1 MGTVQDIKITLAHG
15 LSNRAGRTGFWHRGV
30 VHVARLGVLGI
41 AMFCCLGVVGSG
53 GVIAQQNDDLEF
65 LIGQI
70 SRLSKDVAG
79 IQQRLANGDTVGV
92 DPAGGWSP
100 SNHETRLSE
109 LEEQIRA
116 LTGQIEEAGH
126 GFTQTVNA
134 LNSLTENLQ
143 MRLQII
149 EEGLS
154 AIQREGIVPGLEP
167 SVVREPGMADEAA
180 EAIGETPLTTLVET
194 DPNMEVYESMEVLGE
209 ITSGETVALRSSGEF
224 DSRST
229 ELNAETTEEK
239 MTAEES
245 YEAAYGLLLKKRDYV
260 SAEKAL
266 KSFIE
271 QYPKHSLAGNAY
283 YWLGET
289 FYVRNNYVGAAKAFA
304 NGYDKFPAG
313 AKAPD
318 NLLKL
323 GLSLKAMGKEGDAC
337 TIFGKLTNNYPDAPA
352 VIVTRVK
359 KEWAE
364 AACS

>member
-1 MGTVQDIKITLAHG
+1 MDMVQDIKIILDNG
-15 LSNRAGRTGFWHRGV
+15 LCRRAKFQGSWCGGV
-30 VHVARLGVLGI
+30 VHVAQLGVLAL
-41 AMFCCLGVVGSG
+41 AMFCGLGIIAGGGVV
-53 GVIAQQNDDLEF
+53 AQQNDDLEF

-79 IQQRLANGDTVGV
+79 IQQRLANGETIGTDAAGAWT
-92 DPAGGWSP
+92 PA
-100 SNHETRLSE
+100 NHETRLSE

-116 LTGQIEEAGH
+116 LTGQVEEVGH
-126 GFTQTVNA
+126 SVTQTIGA
-134 LNSLTENLQ
+134 LNSLTDDLQ
-143 MRLQII
+143 ARLQII
-149 EEGLS
+149 EEGLTSVQQRAMVPELESS
-154 AIQREGIVPGLEP
+154 AIRDPDV
-167 SVVREPGMADEAA
+167 ADEAVP
-180 EAIGETPLTTLVET
+180 AIGEPSLATLVEK

-209 ITSGETVALRSSGEF
+209 ITSGETVAGGSSGEP
-224 DSRST
+224 DSSST
-229 ELNAETTEEK
+229 ELYVESTEEK
-239 MTAEES
+239 ITAEES
-245 YEAAYGLLLKKRDYV
+245 YEAAYGLLLTKRDYV

-266 KSFIE
+266 RSFIE

-304 NGYDKFPAG
+304 NGFDKFPEG

-323 GLSLKAMGKEGDAC
+323 GLSLKAMGNSDDAC
-337 TIFGKLTNNYPDAPA
+337 TIFGKLTDNYPDAPA

-359 KEWAE
+359 QEQAE